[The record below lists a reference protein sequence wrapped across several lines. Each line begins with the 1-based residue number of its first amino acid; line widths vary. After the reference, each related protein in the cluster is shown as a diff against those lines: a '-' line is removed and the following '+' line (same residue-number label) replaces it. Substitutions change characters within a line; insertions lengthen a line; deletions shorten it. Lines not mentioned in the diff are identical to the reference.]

1 MGLSYVRVLFKIMK
15 KNTFKKNN
23 KVFCHGCRKIL
34 GLRIQSLALLVKIK
48 AVTFIQ
54 GSKFTFRK
62 RLVGI
67 YIFWFWVLEFS

>member
-1 MGLSYVRVLFKIMK
+1 MGLSYLRVLFKIMK

-54 GSKFTFRK
+54 ESKFTFRK

>member
-1 MGLSYVRVLFKIMK
+1 MP
-15 KNTFKKNN
+15 
-23 KVFCHGCRKIL
+23 
-34 GLRIQSLALLVKIK
+34 LALLVKIK

-54 GSKFTFRK
+54 ESKFTFRK